1 MSNSTDLYTNSL
13 QVTTIQSNGGL
24 SVPLGSTAQ
33 RPTGLLRNGTIRFN
47 SSIGK
52 METYIN
58 SEWVS
63 VIDQDSGDDR
73 YVTQVD
79 GYVTTN
85 LDIRDNK
92 IINLNPPENPKDAVN
107 LAYLLQKLADLEG
120 NVDAGTLKGHP
131 LSDFVLITRKVLAGT
146 GMTGGGELA
155 NDVTLTLGTPSVI
168 TSTSTNNVTDETHS
182 HALTLTSQDII
193 DYLGYTP
200 ADRDLV
206 PSPEEAVYNTRQVLA
221 GSGLVGGGNLAQDV
235 TIHLGTPSDITFS
248 TDNTSTVGTHS
259 HKMVLTKQ
267 NIETIM
273 GGDIVPVSRTISA
286 GVGLEG
292 GGDLTNNRQIA
303 MKTPQSV
310 SIHTP
315 NAATGDGHTHNV
327 SLSKADI
334 ESITGP
340 LSIVNTSTN
349 IQDMPIGSIYAGGL
363 DDFYAVAYGT
373 QMWIIPGGE
382 LRRVHYQNEAHL
394 YLPGVWV
401 TRGLT
406 GIRSV
411 GESPSTRTVYSYIV
425 QKIAN

>member
-58 SEWVS
+58 TEWVS

-73 YVTQVD
+73 YVTQEN

-85 LDIRDNK
+85 LDLRDNK
-92 IINLNPPENPKDAVN
+92 IVNLNPPENPKDAVN

-120 NVDAGTLKGHP
+120 NVDAGTFKGHP

-146 GMTGGGELA
+146 GMTGGGALA
-155 NDVTLTLGTPSVI
+155 DDVTLTLGTPSVI

-200 ADRDLV
+200 ADKDKV
-206 PSPEEAVYNTRQVLA
+206 PSPEEAVYNTRQILA
-221 GSGLVGGGNLAQDV
+221 GNGLVGGGNLAQDV
-235 TIHLGTPSDITFS
+235 TIHLGTPSDITFGS
-248 TDNTSTVGTHS
+248 ENASTVGTHT
-259 HKMVLTKQ
+259 HKLVLTKQ

-310 SIHTP
+310 SIHTA

-340 LSIVNTSTN
+340 LAIVNTSTSVDN
-349 IQDMPIGSIYAGGL
+349 MPIGSIYAGNM
-363 DDFYAVAYGT
+363 DDYMGVAYGT

-401 TRGLT
+401 SRGVTSVTPT
-406 GIRSV
+406 GQ
-411 GESPSTRTVYSYIV
+411 SPNTRTLFWYIL